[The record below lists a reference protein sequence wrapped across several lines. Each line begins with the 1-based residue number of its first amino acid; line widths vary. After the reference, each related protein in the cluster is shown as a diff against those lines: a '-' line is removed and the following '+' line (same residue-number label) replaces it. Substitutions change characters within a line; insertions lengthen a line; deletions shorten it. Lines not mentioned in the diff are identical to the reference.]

1 MAWEKDVFI
10 EMDSDRGEGGLW
22 EKWCLGRRGVAE
34 RMWHKKKMN
43 LRRKDGMEERIGWG
57 EDRFSGKRWGQV
69 KDGMGRKYVLGM
81 DSGM

>member
-1 MAWEKDVFI
+1 MIKEKVGLGKNGAW
-10 EMDSDRGEGGLW
+10 GE
-22 EKWCLGRRGVAE
+22 EGVAE

-43 LRRKDGMEERIGWG
+43 LRRKDGIEERIGWG
-57 EDRFSGKRWGQV
+57 EARFWGKRWGQV

>member
-1 MAWEKDVFI
+1 MIKEKVGLGKNGAW
-10 EMDSDRGEGGLW
+10 GE
-22 EKWCLGRRGVAE
+22 EGVAE

-43 LRRKDGMEERIGWG
+43 LRRKDGIEERIGWG
-57 EDRFSGKRWGQV
+57 EARFSGKRWGRV